1 MVLDSM
7 VSSLGPRGHLGLTY
21 QDSEAVYAAPRRRSS
36 PNVVVVLFDDLGF
49 ADLGCYGAEVRTPHL
64 DALAQGG
71 HRYNNFHTTTLCS
84 PSRACL
90 LTGRNHHSMAMRMLS
105 NADSG

>member
-1 MVLDSM
+1 M
-7 VSSLGPRGHLGLTY
+7 VSSLGPRGHLGLTHR
-21 QDSEAVYAAPRRRSS
+21 DSEPVYAAPRHSTG

-49 ADLGCYGAEVRTPHL
+49 ADLGCYGAEVRTPHV
-64 DALAQGG
+64 DALAAAG

-90 LTGRNHHSMAMRMLS
+90 LTGRNHHPVGMRMLS
-105 NADSG
+105 NVDSGLFCV